1 MSNSVPPSGPPPTA
15 PVAPAASAPIRTT
28 LLPTPETPALTQGQT
43 VSARV
48 VANANNQLVLQ
59 TDKGRVTV
67 QSPTP
72 LPVGTAVTLQVN
84 PGGPPAQITIQL
96 LTGTPN
102 GAGAAPAPQGAASTG
117 APGNPTA
124 ANPVTTQVTQGSVLQ
139 ATVTATRGNPA
150 AQATASNPQSAEA
163 PAGSPATPTTSVP
176 SSATLQ
182 NGASVTLR
190 ILAAVPPAG
199 VLQPTAATGSN
210 LQLTATITG
219 HTPAGNPIASVDGAD
234 LTLAVTSPLPIGSR
248 LSLELLSLQPAQP
261 ALRTSGSPV
270 PSPVD
275 PWQTL
280 REVLAILQSGDA
292 GMSRQAVEVL
302 LPTVGPRLAPGMLFF
317 LSAILTGD
325 VRRVLGDD
333 AHRLLSRSAPGLLDR
348 LSGELS
354 QMQRLASESPGPD
367 WRSFFIPINTSAG
380 LEQVRFHL
388 HKGDDEAAGGDD
400 RTGVRF
406 VIEVN
411 MSRLGAFQFD
421 GFARRD
427 QVDLVVKT
435 HNELPQSMQDD
446 IRGIYTNTLSAMGFA
461 GSVAF
466 RVTPSFDTAPVE
478 STLDRRSDMS
488 V

>member
-1 MSNSVPPSGPPPTA
+1 MSNSVPPSGPPSTA

-28 LLPTPETPALTQGQT
+28 VLPAPNTPRLTQGQT
-43 VSARV
+43 LSAQV

-59 TDKGRVTV
+59 SDQGRITV

-72 LPVGTAVTLQVN
+72 LPVGTTVTLQIN
-84 PGGPPAQITIQL
+84 GAGPPQQLTIQL
-96 LTGTPN
+96 
-102 GAGAAPAPQGAASTG
+102 QSG
-117 APGNPTA
+117 APNSAAATLQSQTPIPSGGTSTPAT

-139 ATVTATRGNPA
+139 ATVTAARDNL
-150 AQATASNPQSAEA
+150 ATAAANGAQSRTSNAA
-163 PAGSPATPTTSVP
+163 ATANASLLPP
-176 SSATLQ
+176 TLQ
-182 NGASVTLR
+182 NGASLTLR
-190 ILAAVPPAG
+190 ILAAAPPAG
-199 VLQPTAATGSN
+199 VLQPTAASGGNTV
-210 LQLTATITG
+210 LAATITG
-219 HTPAGNPIASVDGAD
+219 HTPTGNPIARVDGVE
-234 LTLAVTSPLPIGSR
+234 LTLAATSPLPVGSR
-248 LSLELLSLQPAQP
+248 LSLELLALQP
-261 ALRTSGSPV
+261 ALRTAGTPL
-270 PSPVD
+270 PAPVD

-280 REVLAILQSGDA
+280 REVMAILQSGDA
-292 GMSRQAVEVL
+292 GMTRQAVEVM

-348 LSGELS
+348 LSGEFS
-354 QMQRLASESPGPD
+354 QMQRLAGDAGGPD
-367 WRSFFIPINTSAG
+367 WRSFFIPVNTGTG

-388 HKGDDEAAGGDD
+388 HKGEDDTADGEDQA
-400 RTGVRF
+400 GVRF

-435 HNELPQSMQDD
+435 HSELPQTMQED
-446 IRGIYTNTLSAMGFA
+446 IRSIYTNTLSAMGFA
-461 GSVAF
+461 GNVAF
-466 RVTPSFDTAPVE
+466 RATPSFDTAPVE
-478 STLDRRSDMS
+478 STLDQRSDVS

>member
-28 LLPTPETPALTQGQT
+28 VLPTPNTPTLTQGQT
-43 VSARV
+43 LSARV
-48 VANANNQLVLQ
+48 VANPNNQLVLQ
-59 TDKGRVTV
+59 TDQGRITV

-84 PGGPPAQITIQL
+84 GAGPPQQITIQL
-96 LTGTPN
+96 QPGTPN
-102 GAGAAPAPQGAASTG
+102 GTAATLLSQTSATAGNASTP
-117 APGNPTA
+117 AA
-124 ANPVTTQVTQGSVLQ
+124 ANPVTTQITQGSVLQ
-139 ATVTATRGNPA
+139 ATVTAARENSATANT
-150 AQATASNPQSAEA
+150 AQATTSNTAAASASAASLPQPLHS
-163 PAGSPATPTTSVP
+163 GTT
-176 SSATLQ
+176 L
-182 NGASVTLR
+182 TLR
-190 ILAAVPPAG
+190 ILAAAPPAG
-199 VLQPTAATGSN
+199 VLQPATAGGNNA
-210 LQLTATITG
+210 LLTATITG
-219 HTPAGNPIASVDGAD
+219 HTPTGNPIAQVGGVE
-234 LTLAVTSPLPIGSR
+234 LTLAATLPLPVGSR
-248 LSLELLSLQPAQP
+248 LSLELLTLQPAF
-261 ALRTSGSPV
+261 RTGGTPV
-270 PSPVD
+270 PAPVD

-280 REVLAILQSGDA
+280 REVMAILQSGDA
-292 GMSRQAVEVL
+292 GMTRQAIEVM

-354 QMQRLASESPGPD
+354 QMQRLAGESAGPD
-367 WRSFFIPINTSAG
+367 WRSFFIPINTGTG

-388 HKGDDEAAGGDD
+388 HKGDDDAADSED
-400 RTGVRF
+400 HAGVRF

-421 GFARRD
+421 GFARRE

-435 HNELPQSMQDD
+435 HSELPQTMQED
-446 IRGIYTNTLSAMGFA
+446 IRGIYTNTLSAMGFS
-461 GSVAF
+461 GNVAF

-478 STLDRRSDMS
+478 STLDQRSDVS

>member
-1 MSNSVPPSGPPPTA
+1 MSNSVPPSGPSPAA
-15 PVAPAASAPIRTT
+15 PVATATSAPIRTT
-28 LLPTPETPALTQGQT
+28 ALPTSEAPTLTQGQT
-43 VSARV
+43 LSARV

-59 TDKGRVTV
+59 TDQGRISV

-84 PGGPPAQITIQL
+84 AAGPPLQITIQVQ
-96 LTGTPN
+96 TGTPT
-102 GAGAAPAPQGAASTG
+102 GAGATPQNQSATPTGNAAT
-117 APGNPTA
+117 PTV

-139 ATVTATRGNPA
+139 ATVTATHENSATP
-150 AQATASNPQSAEA
+150 ATANKVQPTASSTGAASGSTTAA
-163 PAGSPATPTTSVP
+163 PVTPA
-176 SSATLQ
+176 LQ
-182 NGASVTLR
+182 NGALLTLR
-190 ILAAVPPAG
+190 VLAAAPPAG
-199 VLQPTAATGSN
+199 VLQPTATTTGN
-210 LQLTATITG
+210 ALLTAAITG
-219 HTPAGNPIASVDGAD
+219 HTPAGNPIARVDGVE
-234 LTLAVTSPLPIGSR
+234 LTLAATSPLPVGSR
-248 LSLELLSLQPAQP
+248 LSLELLTLQP
-261 ALRTSGSPV
+261 ALRTSGNPL
-270 PSPVD
+270 PAPID

-280 REVLAILQSGDA
+280 REVMAILQSGDA
-292 GMSRQAVEVL
+292 GMTRQAVEVM

-333 AHRLLSRSAPGLLDR
+333 AHRLLSRSAPGVLDR

-354 QMQRLASESPGPD
+354 QMQRLAGESAGPD
-367 WRSFFIPINTSAG
+367 WRSFFIPINTGTG

-388 HKGDDEAAGGDD
+388 HKGDDETADGDD
-400 RTGVRF
+400 QSGVRF

-427 QVDLVVKT
+427 QIDLVVKT
-435 HNELPQSMQDD
+435 HNELPQNMQDE

-466 RVTPSFDTAPVE
+466 RVTPTFDTAPVE
-478 STLDRRSDMS
+478 STLDQRSDVS